1 MTTERPMGVPP
12 QATPDAL
19 VARIFEASLG
29 MFDVIALYLGDR
41 LGLYAA
47 LRDGG
52 PATAP
57 ELASRAGIDARYARE
72 WLEQQAVTGMLEVD
86 DVAAAPDER
95 RYTLPEPYVD
105 PLLNPDS
112 PYSIAPL
119 ARSLVASARV
129 MPQLLEAY
137 RTGGGVEWS
146 DYGADMIEAQ
156 GDFNRPW
163 LLNSFG
169 SEILPAFPA
178 VHERLSANPPAR
190 VADVACGVGWAA
202 IAIAKAYPGV
212 TVDGF
217 DLDQSSIALARENA
231 RRAGVSDRVTF
242 ERRDAADPAAV
253 GQYDLAVIIEAA
265 HDLSRPVEVLS
276 AMRRM
281 LRPGGITLVADE
293 KTEDTFTAPAGDSER
308 LFYGFS
314 LLTCLPAAMTA
325 RPTAATGTV
334 IRENTMRRYAA
345 EAGFSGIERLD
356 QPELDMLRF
365 YQLTP

>member
-1 MTTERPMGVPP
+1 MTSEAPIGAPP
-12 QATPDAL
+12 QATADAL
-19 VARIFEASLG
+19 VGRIFEASLG
-29 MFDVIALYLGDR
+29 MFEVMALYLGDR

-57 ELASRAGIDARYARE
+57 ELASKAGIDGRYARE
-72 WLEQQAVTGMLEVD
+72 WLEQQSVTGILEVD

-95 RYTLPEPYVD
+95 RYTLPEAYVD

-112 PYSIAPL
+112 PYSIAPM
-119 ARSLVASARV
+119 ARSLVASAKV
-129 MPQLLEAY
+129 IPQLLQAY

-146 DYGADMIEAQ
+146 DYGADMIESQ

-163 LLNSFG
+163 LVNSFG
-169 SEILPAFPA
+169 SEILPAIPA
-178 VHERLSANPPAR
+178 IHERLTANPPAR

-202 IAIAKAYPGV
+202 IAIAKAYPEV

-217 DLDQSSIALARENA
+217 DLDASSISLARENA
-231 RRAGVSDRVTF
+231 QRAGVSDRVTF
-242 ERRDAADPAAV
+242 EARDAADPAAV
-253 GQYDLAVIIEAA
+253 GQYDLAVIIEAI

-281 LRPGGITLVADE
+281 LRPGGIALVADE
-293 KTEDTFTAPAGDSER
+293 KTEDTFTAPAGDIER
-308 LFYGFS
+308 IFYGFS
-314 LLTCLPAAMTA
+314 LFTCLPAAMTE

-334 IRENTMRRYAA
+334 IREETMRRYAA
-345 EAGFSGIERLD
+345 EAGFSSTERLD
-356 QPELDMLRF
+356 QPELEMLRF
-365 YQLTP
+365 YRLTP

>member
-1 MTTERPMGVPP
+1 MSAPP
-12 QATPDAL
+12 QPTPDDL

-29 MFDVIALYLGDR
+29 MLDVLAVYLGDR

-57 ELASRAGIDARYARE
+57 ELASRAGIDVRYARE
-72 WLEQQAVTGMLEVD
+72 WLEQQSVTGILEVD
-86 DVAAAPDER
+86 DVTAAPDER
-95 RYTLPEPYVD
+95 RYTLPEAYVD

-112 PYSIAPL
+112 PYSITPL
-119 ARSLVASARV
+119 ARSLVASAKV
-129 MPQLLEAY
+129 IPQLLEAY

-146 DYGADMIEAQ
+146 DYGADMIESQ

-163 LLNSFG
+163 LVNSFG
-169 SEILPAFPA
+169 SEILPAIPA
-178 VHERLSANPPAR
+178 VHERLRANPPAR

-202 IAIAKAYPGV
+202 IAIAKAYPEV

-217 DLDQSSIALARENA
+217 DLDESSITLARENA
-231 RRAGVSDRVTF
+231 LGAGVSDRVTF
-242 ERRDAADPAAV
+242 ERRDAADPAAA
-253 GQYDLAVIIEAA
+253 GQYDLAVIIEAV
-265 HDLSRPVEVLS
+265 HDLSRPVEVLA

-281 LRPGGITLVADE
+281 LRPGGSALVADE
-293 KTEDTFTAPAGDSER
+293 KTEDTFTAPAGDAER
-308 LFYGFS
+308 LYYGFS
-314 LLTCLPAAMTA
+314 LVTCLPAAMTE

-334 IRENTMRRYAA
+334 IREETMRRYAA
-345 EAGFSGIERLD
+345 EAGFTSTDRLD

-365 YQLTP
+365 YKLTP

>member
-1 MTTERPMGVPP
+1 MSAPP
-12 QATPDAL
+12 QPTPDDL
-19 VARIFEASLG
+19 VARIFAASLG
-29 MFDVIALYLGDR
+29 MFEVMSLYLGDR
-41 LGLYAA
+41 LGLYAG

-57 ELASRAGIDARYARE
+57 ELASRAGIDVRYARE
-72 WLEQQAVTGMLEVD
+72 WLEQQSVTGMLEVD

-95 RYTLPEPYVD
+95 RYTLPEAYVD

-112 PYSIAPL
+112 PYSITPV
-119 ARSLVASARV
+119 ARSLVASAKV
-129 MPQLLEAY
+129 IPQLLEAY

-146 DYGADMIEAQ
+146 DYGADMIESQ

-163 LLNSFG
+163 LVNSFG
-169 SEILPAFPA
+169 SEILPAIPA
-178 VHERLSANPPAR
+178 VNERLRANPPAR

-202 IAIAKAYPGV
+202 IAIAKAYPAV

-217 DLDQSSIALARENA
+217 DLDESSITLARENA
-231 RRAGVSDRVTF
+231 RGAGVSDRVTF
-242 ERRDAADPAAV
+242 ERRDAADPAAA
-253 GQYDLAVIIEAA
+253 GQYELAVIIEAI
-265 HDLSRPVEVLS
+265 HDLSRPVEVLA

-293 KTEDTFTAPAGDSER
+293 KTEDTFTAPAGDVER
-308 LFYGFS
+308 LYYGFS
-314 LLTCLPAAMTA
+314 LFTCLPAAMTE

-334 IRENTMRRYAA
+334 IREETMRRYAA
-345 EAGFSGIERLD
+345 EAGFTSTDRLD